1 MISATIVRP
10 CSLYSLSF
18 LFSLITLVRLSPGGA
33 SFNPSM
39 GYFCPFCGTFCCPLW
54 VVSNDLH
61 GWTTSC
67 GDWLVSLL
75 LVFVGIFCFKWIYS
89 VWISLSR
96 SAMLRRQ
103 QVLEWL
109 DLFFWQSICGLIPF
123 QAKFLKRFNF
133 ESFVY
138 RRLGVEFLK
147 HYFIECPCRRIAWS
161 SSPWITRFEFLFT
174 SLDEVWPAYLLW
186 S

>member
-1 MISATIVRP
+1 MDLDRYRCDVSDDLRGWA
-10 CSLYSLSF
+10 
-18 LFSLITLVRLSPGGA
+18 A
-33 SFNPSM
+33 S
-39 GYFCPFCGTFCCPLW
+39 
-54 VVSNDLH
+54 H
-61 GWTTSC
+61 G
-67 GDWLVSLL
+67 DRLVSLL
-75 LVFVGIFCFKWIYS
+75 FVFMGIFCFRWIYS
-89 VWISLSR
+89 VWVSASFRWIYLTR
-96 SAMLRRQ
+96 SVVLRRRR
-103 QVLEWL
+103 VLKWV

-174 SLDEVWPAYLLW
+174 SLDEV
-186 S
+186 